1 MDPSLFELAN
11 IFTDVAYIPLP
22 SLLLLLKLLQHVEN
36 CVISNLKRDDYFCS
50 LSFVV
55 QGSVDADVYIH
66 TSLLVFGLLMKV

>member
-36 CVISNLKRDDYFCS
+36 CVVSNPKCNYYFCS

-55 QGSVDADVYIH
+55 QGSVDVYIR

>member
-36 CVISNLKRDDYFCS
+36 CVISNLKRNNSFCS

-55 QGSVDADVYIH
+55 QGSVDVDIFVRPF
-66 TSLLVFGLLMKV
+66 LCLGF